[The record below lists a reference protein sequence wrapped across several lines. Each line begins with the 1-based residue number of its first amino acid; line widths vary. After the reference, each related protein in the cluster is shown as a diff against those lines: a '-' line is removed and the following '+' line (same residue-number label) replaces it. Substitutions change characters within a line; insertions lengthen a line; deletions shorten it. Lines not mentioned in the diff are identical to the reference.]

1 MDTLPSIINNPSSTT
16 NRLPPLPTDS
26 IPPIPNSSIIS
37 NITSTRNNPLD
48 EKPTLFRSRNIE
60 VLMDEKEKVIS
71 TLRDTNINLAQMVFD
86 MNDKLMETNTKINT
100 EISRS
105 IEIQVDDNE
114 LEQLKSSNTSL
125 KHEIIDLKGQIKE
138 LHGSYHHLNRVF
150 VHNISKKDTRNLVS
164 PTSYNRV
171 KQDYESLKEK
181 LTCRI
186 CFDNKINTIVEPCNH
201 TVMCMECVNNMRI
214 HTLNTT
220 KCPICNVVI
229 TGCKRIYLPL

>member
-16 NRLPPLPTDS
+16 NRLPPTPVNS
-26 IPPIPNSSIIS
+26 IPPIPNTSFIS
-37 NITSTRNNPLD
+37 NITSTRNDPLD
-48 EKPTLFRSRNIE
+48 EKPTLFRNRNVE
-60 VLMDEKEKVIS
+60 VLIGEKDKVIT

-86 MNDKLMETNTKINT
+86 INDKLMETNKKINT

-105 IEIQVDDNE
+105 IEIQVDDDE
-114 LEQLKSSNTSL
+114 LEQLKDDNNTL
-125 KHEIIDLKGQIKE
+125 RHEIISLKGE
-138 LHGSYHHLNRVF
+138 LRDLHGSYHHLNKVF

-164 PTSYNRV
+164 PTSFNRV
-171 KQDYESLKEK
+171 KKDYESLKEK

-201 TVMCMECVNNMRI
+201 TVMCMECVNNMRL

-220 KCPICNVVI
+220 KCTICNSVI